1 MTAATLITLLHTNS
15 AISGVIVDK
24 RSEFISTAF
33 VTGSSNIVVREFL
46 WRASGSANIVVREFL
61 WRASWTPN
69 VVVRE
74 LLWKISLSSNIVA
87 RELLW
92 TASWFAVANPD
103 VMELVTI
110 LFV

>member
-46 WRASGSANIVVREFL
+46 WRAS
-61 WRASWTPN
+61 WTPN

-74 LLWKISLSSNIVA
+74 LLWKVSLSSNIFV
-87 RELLW
+87 RELRNGPMDWLG
-92 TASWFAVANPD
+92 
-103 VMELVTI
+103 
-110 LFV
+110 

>member
-46 WRASGSANIVVREFL
+46 WT
-61 WRASWTPN
+61 ASWTPN

-74 LLWKISLSSNIVA
+74 LLWRVYGP
-87 RELLW
+87 
-92 TASWFAVANPD
+92 AVANPD

>member
-15 AISGVIVDK
+15 AISGVIVD
-24 RSEFISTAF
+24 RLSEFISTAF
-33 VTGSSNIVVREFL
+33 VTGSSNIVARELL
-46 WRASGSANIVVREFL
+46 WRASGSSNI
-61 WRASWTPN
+61 
-69 VVVRE
+69 VVRE
-74 LLWKISLSSNIVA
+74 LLWKISLSSNIFV

-92 TASWFAVANPD
+92 RASGSAVPNPD

>member
-1 MTAATLITLLHTNS
+1 MTAATLITLLHTNL

-46 WRASGSANIVVREFL
+46 WRAS
-61 WRASWTPN
+61 WTPN

-74 LLWKISLSSNIVA
+74 LLWRVSGP
-87 RELLW
+87 
-92 TASWFAVANPD
+92 TVANPD

>member
-1 MTAATLITLLHTNS
+1 MTAATLITLLHTNL

-46 WRASGSANIVVREFL
+46 WRAS
-61 WRASWTPN
+61 WTSN

-74 LLWKISLSSNIVA
+74 LLWRVSLSSNIFV

-92 TASWFAVANPD
+92 KVSGSAVANPD
-103 VMELVTI
+103 VMELATI
-110 LFV
+110 LFL